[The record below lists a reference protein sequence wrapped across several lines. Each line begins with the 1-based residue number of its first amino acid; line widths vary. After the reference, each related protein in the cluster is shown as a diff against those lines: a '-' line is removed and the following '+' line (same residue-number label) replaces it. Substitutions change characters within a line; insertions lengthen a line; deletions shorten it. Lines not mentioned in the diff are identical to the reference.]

1 MSNNTLFLPL
11 KAKWYDM
18 IESGIKTE
26 EYREFKEYWFKRLVE
41 DGNFSTKEI
50 RKFKD
55 FDTIT
60 FVYGYTRRKMTF
72 ECKGIHL
79 GTGNPEWGAEPGKE
93 YFVIKLGRR
102 RNEKTEK
109 ENKELLFTTL

>member
-1 MSNNTLFLPL
+1 MNNTTLFLPL

-26 EYREFKEYWFKRLVE
+26 EYREIKPYWIKRLVDPSGFYSAPTEE
-41 DGNFSTKEI
+41 DVNSEE
-50 RKFKD
+50 FKSLD
-55 FDTIT
+55 FDPFKSFCKVI
-60 FVYGYTRRKMTF
+60 FSYGYTKRKMKF

-79 GTGNPEWGAEPGKE
+79 GTGNPEWGAEPGKN

-102 RNEKTEK
+102 LK
-109 ENKELLFTTL
+109 

>member
-1 MSNNTLFLPL
+1 MSDTLFLPL

-50 RKFKD
+50 RKFKVL
-55 FDTIT
+55 IT
-60 FVYGYTRRKMTF
+60 TPKKQGLMLCLLGETRSTK
-72 ECKGIHL
+72 
-79 GTGNPEWGAEPGKE
+79 N
-93 YFVIKLGRR
+93 
-102 RNEKTEK
+102 
-109 ENKELLFTTL
+109 